1 MSPRPFDLNLRHLR
15 AVATIV
21 DRGSMNA
28 AAEAVSLSQPALTQ
42 GLAKLER
49 QLGASLFD
57 RHADGVTA
65 TDQGMIVAERARA
78 AIAHLAH
85 GTRGG
90 RSARGFARP
99 EQLMTSTQLRAFLA
113 LADAGSFV
121 AAAEATGLSQPA
133 IHRAVRDLEQLLGV
147 ALAERRGRGV
157 VLSAAGRS
165 LARGVRLAAGE
176 VAAAIAEVQGDADE
190 GGRIVVGA
198 MPLSRAHLLPNA
210 ITALLR
216 ASPAATI
223 DVVEGSW
230 RELVEPLRDGV
241 IDLMIGALR
250 DPAPAGLDQRHVF
263 VDRLAVIARPG
274 HPLAGTQPDIDA
286 LARYPWIVGRE
297 GTPLR
302 EYWSALFAGNSQPAA
317 PIDCGSVMTIRGILI
332 DSDFLTLLSPDQVAL
347 ELTGGVLTM
356 IGQPFEGATRSI
368 GVTTRSDWRPTRMQ
382 ARFIDL
388 LFDYDPT
395 LPEKQ

>member
-1 MSPRPFDLNLRHLR
+1 
-15 AVATIV
+15 
-21 DRGSMNA
+21 
-28 AAEAVSLSQPALTQ
+28 
-42 GLAKLER
+42 
-49 QLGASLFD
+49 
-57 RHADGVTA
+57 
-65 TDQGMIVAERARA
+65 
-78 AIAHLAH
+78 
-85 GTRGG
+85 
-90 RSARGFARP
+90 
-99 EQLMTSTQLRAFLA
+99 
-113 LADAGSFV
+113 
-121 AAAEATGLSQPA
+121 
-133 IHRAVRDLEQLLGV
+133 
-147 ALAERRGRGV
+147 
-157 VLSAAGRS
+157 
-165 LARGVRLAAGE
+165 
-176 VAAAIAEVQGDADE
+176 
-190 GGRIVVGA
+190 
-198 MPLSRAHLLPNA
+198 
-210 ITALLR
+210 
-216 ASPAATI
+216 
-223 DVVEGSW
+223 
-230 RELVEPLRDGV
+230 
-241 IDLMIGALR
+241 MIGALR

-347 ELTGGVLTM
+347 ELTGGALTM